1 MDDTDSEDEDEVSDS
16 DDDDGGND
24 DPAVDFEYVMTDGV
38 TSYKAET
45 DAVILP
51 DHLRCCSH
59 TLNLIATTDAESALQ
74 SASYKKLYRQST
86 AKTSAIWNLT
96 SRSTKAADAAFQIVG
111 NRFLVPCVTRWNS
124 YYDAIKKIV
133 SCDERKLTDVCK
145 ALELPPLIHT
155 EVAFLEEYVSVMA
168 PVAAALDIL
177 QGEQQ
182 CSLGY
187 VLPTLTS
194 LKTKLRNMDLQS
206 TGPLRDSVLR
216 GINTRFGH
224 CFQDKEFIMAAVTHP
239 RFKLSW
245 LDDADA
251 RARCTQ
257 QLETANYEH
266 QPQQLVQATQATQ
279 QATTSNTADEN
290 GRESVD
296 NFFDFGDQTAGQ
308 SQRSYDYDDNLFR
321 NRLYNEH
328 HALKQLL
335 PDVTNHQY
343 HLRQRRHNHCLTV
356 KTDDRNFVTRQLFKD
371 LY

>member
-1 MDDTDSEDEDEVSDS
+1 MSDS

-155 EVAFLEEYVSVMA
+155 EVAFLKEYVSVMA

-182 CSLGY
+182 CSLWY
-187 VLPTLTS
+187 VLPTLT
-194 LKTKLRNMDLQS
+194 
-206 TGPLRDSVLR
+206 
-216 GINTRFGH
+216 
-224 CFQDKEFIMAAVTHP
+224 
-239 RFKLSW
+239 
-245 LDDADA
+245 
-251 RARCTQ
+251 
-257 QLETANYEH
+257 
-266 QPQQLVQATQATQ
+266 
-279 QATTSNTADEN
+279 
-290 GRESVD
+290 
-296 NFFDFGDQTAGQ
+296 
-308 SQRSYDYDDNLFR
+308 
-321 NRLYNEH
+321 
-328 HALKQLL
+328 
-335 PDVTNHQY
+335 
-343 HLRQRRHNHCLTV
+343 
-356 KTDDRNFVTRQLFKD
+356 
-371 LY
+371 

>member
-51 DHLRCCSH
+51 DHLRYCSH

-257 QLETANYEH
+257 QLETAIRASASAVDE
-266 QPQQLVQATQATQ
+266 
-279 QATTSNTADEN
+279 TSNTAAGDDYS
-290 GRESVD
+290 GRATVD
-296 NFFDFGDQTAGQ
+296 NFFDFGDQTAEQ
-308 SQRSYDYDDNLFR
+308 SNAHLEFLNDKDRDLSML
-321 NRLYNEH
+321 NRHQEV
-328 HALKQLL
+328 KQLF
-335 PDVTNHQY
+335 
-343 HLRQRRHNHCLTV
+343 LRYNTALSSSAPVERLFSSGSLILSKRRN
-356 KTDDRNFVTRQLFKD
+356 
-371 LY
+371 